1 MSTLYKYETSH
12 FLARNVFVSTLF
24 ALCCV
29 CSYSNTSFSLNS
41 FEYFDIKNAPPKLNF
56 ICPPL
61 GVYFIFRAA
70 LFYILKIRYTFLM
83 RKFQVVSP
91 YQPSGDQG
99 EAIEKLSA
107 GFLAGDRFQTLKGV
121 TGSGKTF
128 TMAKII
134 EKVQRPTL
142 IISHNKTLS
151 AQLFREF
158 KSFFPNNAVEYF
170 VSYYD
175 YYQPEAYVP
184 ARDLYI
190 EKDASINDEIDKLR
204 LAATYSLMERRDV
217 IVVATVSCIY
227 GLGMPDLYK
236 DMRVHIEKGEILDL
250 RKFERDLASI
260 QYQRND
266 MVLDRGN
273 FRVRGDVIE
282 VYPPYMETDTAY
294 RIELDFDEV
303 ARILR
308 FNVLNRATEE
318 ELDEMQFYPAKHFVV
333 PHETLVSATERIQKE
348 LEERVETLQTAG
360 KMIEAERLKTR
371 TTYDIEMMKEMGY
384 CSGIEN
390 YSGPIS
396 GRKTGEPPAT
406 LLHYFPD
413 DFLCLIDE
421 AHVTVPQIGAMYEG
435 DRSRKQNLID
445 FGFRLPSALDNRPL
459 KADEFWKKM
468 NQVIYVT
475 ATPRVEEIKQSTQVV
490 EQIIRPTG
498 LLDPIID
505 VRPSEGQMED
515 IYKEVKARIE
525 KGERSLILT
534 LTKKMAEDLTDYLLG
549 LNLKVKYIHSE
560 IDTFERV
567 EILKSLR
574 VGEIDVLIGINLL
587 REGID
592 LPEVSFIAILDADK
606 IGFLRSTTSL
616 IQIVGRAARNENGM
630 VVMYADNLTPA
641 IKETVSETKR
651 RREIQQKYNE
661 EHGITPHTVSKAVQD
676 ILVRQQANAEEE
688 AEIELGVL
696 KKSANLFDPKQ
707 RKKLIDALKKQMSDY
722 ADRLEY
728 EQAAAVRDQISEIE
742 RTYGNGK

>member
-1 MSTLYKYETSH
+1 
-12 FLARNVFVSTLF
+12 
-24 ALCCV
+24 
-29 CSYSNTSFSLNS
+29 
-41 FEYFDIKNAPPKLNF
+41 
-56 ICPPL
+56 
-61 GVYFIFRAA
+61 
-70 LFYILKIRYTFLM
+70 M
-83 RKFQVVSP
+83 REFKVVSDFT
-91 YQPSGDQG
+91 PSGDQG
-99 EAIEKLSA
+99 QAIEKLSE
-107 GFLAGDRFQTLKGV
+107 GFLRGDRYQTLKGV

-151 AQLFREF
+151 AQLYREF
-158 KSFFPNNAVEYF
+158 KGFFPNNAVEYF

-190 EKDASINDEIDKLR
+190 EKDCAINDEIDRLR

-236 DMRVHIEKGEILDL
+236 DMRIHLEKGETLDPH
-250 RKFERDLASI
+250 KFAEQLISL
-260 QYQRND
+260 QYSRND
-266 MVLDRGN
+266 AILERGN
-273 FRVRGDVIE
+273 FRIRGDFLE
-282 VYPPYMETDTAY
+282 VYPPYMETDEAY
-294 RIELDFDEV
+294 RIELDWEEIV
-303 ARILR
+303 RIRR
-308 FNVLNRATEE
+308 FNVISGKTVE
-318 ELDEMQFYPAKHFVV
+318 ELDETVLYPAKHFVV
-333 PHETLVSATERIQKE
+333 PHDLLLEATNRIQTE
-348 LEERVETLQTAG
+348 LDARLQTLYAEN
-360 KMIEAERLKTR
+360 KVLEAERLKTR

-413 DFLCLIDE
+413 DFLCMIDE
-421 AHVTVPQIGAMYEG
+421 AHVSVPQIGAMYEG
-435 DRSRKQNLID
+435 DRSRKQNLVN

-459 KADEFWKKM
+459 KFEEFSKKL

-475 ATPRVEEIKQSTQVV
+475 ATPRKEEIKQSTQVV
-490 EQIIRPTG
+490 EQLIRPTG
-498 LLDPIID
+498 LLDPIVE

-515 IYKEVKARIE
+515 IYKEIKEKIE
-525 KGERSLILT
+525 RKERSLVLT
-534 LTKKMAEDLTDYLLG
+534 LTKKMAEDLTDYLTG
-549 LNLKVKYIHSE
+549 LDLKVRYIHSE

-574 VGEIDVLIGINLL
+574 TGEIDVLIGINLL

-616 IQIVGRAARNENGM
+616 IQIIGRAARNENGK
-630 VVMYADNLTPA
+630 VVMYADHTSEAMQDALT
-641 IKETVSETKR
+641 ETK
-651 RREIQQKYNE
+651 
-661 EHGITPHTVSKAVQD
+661 HTTMNMES
-676 ILVRQQANAEEE
+676 L
-688 AEIELGVL
+688 
-696 KKSANLFDPKQ
+696 
-707 RKKLIDALKKQMSDY
+707 
-722 ADRLEY
+722 
-728 EQAAAVRDQISEIE
+728 
-742 RTYGNGK
+742 RTQ

>member
-1 MSTLYKYETSH
+1 
-12 FLARNVFVSTLF
+12 
-24 ALCCV
+24 
-29 CSYSNTSFSLNS
+29 
-41 FEYFDIKNAPPKLNF
+41 
-56 ICPPL
+56 
-61 GVYFIFRAA
+61 
-70 LFYILKIRYTFLM
+70 M
-83 RKFQVVSP
+83 RKFEVVSP

-99 EAIEKLSA
+99 QAIEKLSE
-107 GFLAGDRFQTLKGV
+107 GFLKGDRFQTLKGV

-151 AQLFREF
+151 AQLYREF
-158 KSFFPNNAVEYF
+158 KSFFPHNAVEYF

-236 DMRVHIEKGEILDL
+236 EMRVHIEKGEILDL

-294 RIELDFDEV
+294 RIELDFDEI
-303 ARILR
+303 ASIKR

-318 ELDEMQFYPAKHFVV
+318 ELDELQLYPAKHFVV
-333 PHETLVSATERIQKE
+333 PHDALVSATERIQKE
-348 LEERVETLQTAG
+348 LEERVETLQAAG

-435 DRSRKQNLID
+435 DRSRKQNLVD

-459 KADEFWKKM
+459 KSDEFWKKI

-475 ATPRVEEIKQSTQVV
+475 ATPRPEEIKQSTQIV

-498 LLDPIID
+498 LLDPLID
-505 VRPSEGQMED
+505 IRPSEGQMED

-630 VVMYADNLTPA
+630 VVMYADNITPA
-641 IKETVSETKR
+641 IKETVAETKR

-676 ILVRQQANAEEE
+676 ILVRQQADAEEE

-707 RKKLIDALKKQMSDY
+707 RKKVIEALKKQMSDF

-728 EQAAAVRDQISEIE
+728 EQAAAVRDQIQEIE